1 MKSFVNRKLIIGA
14 TGLVLL
20 VGAAGAAA
28 ATQSSS
34 GSGRQAFINDVA
46 TRLNVTP
53 SALTA
58 AFKAAEVD
66 RIQAAVTAGRITQAQ
81 ATSIEQRVQQGSGL
95 GPVGHRF
102 GGGMHASGGM
112 RAGLT
117 TAAAQ
122 YLGISEA
129 SLRADLKG
137 GKSLAAIATAT
148 PGKSSAGLSAAIIA
162 AETTRLD
169 ARVASGAITAAQ
181 EQQMLSKL
189 SSRIDTLLNRSWTAG
204 SSYRG
209 AVRSGGWSRAN

>member
-102 GGGMHASGGM
+102 GGGM

-181 EQQMLSKL
+181 EQQMLSNL